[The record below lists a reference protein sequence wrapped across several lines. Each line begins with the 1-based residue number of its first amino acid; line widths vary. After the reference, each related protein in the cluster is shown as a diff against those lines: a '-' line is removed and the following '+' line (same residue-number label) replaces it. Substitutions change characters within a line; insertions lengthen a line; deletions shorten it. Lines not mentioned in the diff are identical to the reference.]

1 MACPQTLL
9 IKTYIISCR
18 DKCHLCATCAYVV
31 KIFTLTLPKGHIG
44 LNYEY
49 ANEQQVIKVQAELF
63 KSSLNWNKKMWR
75 KLLQFVIAVVN

>member
-1 MACPQTLL
+1 M
-9 IKTYIISCR
+9 IGCR
-18 DKCHLCATCAYVV
+18 DKCHSCATCAHIV
-31 KIFTLTLPKGHIG
+31 KISSKVTSTLLTKGHIG

-75 KLLQFVIAVVN
+75 KLLQFVIAVAN